1 MVKSRATG
9 ILLVLKTKLISKKR
23 LKREIMDS
31 AKSHNPIDKF
41 LLYHLLLS
49 ITWQKFDMYI
59 NKS

>member
-9 ILLVLKTKLISKKR
+9 VLLVLKTKLISKER

-31 AKSHNPIDKF
+31 AKSQNPIDKF
-41 LLYHLLLS
+41 LLYHLLS